1 MDDYL
6 EVQMILIT
14 EYGEFIGR
22 KTQISIEQYSTLIKM
37 SKNFFSSG
45 FELTCDDGTFM
56 VFAPEVVA
64 KSVLK
69 IKKKLVRGREKEDD
83 DVEEQV

>member
-14 EYGEFIGR
+14 EYGEYVGR
-22 KTQISIEQYSTLIKM
+22 KTNISIEQYSTLIKM
-37 SKNFFSSG
+37 SKSFFSSG

-64 KSVLK
+64 KSILK
-69 IKKKLVRGREKEDD
+69 IKKKLISKDGEL
-83 DVEEQV
+83 EEQI